1 MSNSLIANDTSL
13 VTYEVL
19 TDGTLIPGQHQVAS
33 INVSRA
39 VNRIGTATV
48 TIIDGGF
55 TGLSEDFPSSN
66 SGIFD
71 PGKKI
76 TIRAGYHSKNEV
88 IFEGVIVKQ
97 GLSLSQDNCK
107 LIIDCK
113 EGAYKMALARNNAIY
128 LDKTDSQVISDL
140 IGNSGL
146 QATVTS
152 TSATHPELVQY
163 FCSDWDYM
171 LMRADFNGHIVVTD
185 GDKVKVGKPDVSS
198 APVVEVVNGQTL
210 IEIDVEIDARN
221 QFPKVTSIAWDV
233 ANQKILEANSQSVTA
248 PSIGISSD
256 KLSNVHGITE
266 YHLQTPA
273 NLPNNVLQAWATG
286 KLTRSK
292 LSMLQGHAKFIG
304 SALVKPDVVLTLK
317 GLSDYFN
324 GDVYV
329 SAVNHVLEEGDWLTQ
344 ATFGISFH
352 SYSES
357 NNDIVAPSVSGITAG
372 IKGLQ
377 TALVKKIHED
387 PDGQH
392 RVQISYP
399 TLQKDNMG
407 IWARLSTFYATN
419 GSGTFFIPEVND
431 EVVVG
436 FLNEDPEQPI
446 ILGSVYS
453 AKNAPAFT
461 SEEKNN
467 TKSFVT
473 RSKMK
478 LTFDEEK
485 KIITIITPGNN
496 SIVLD
501 DDKGAITAIDKN
513 NNKMEMND
521 AGITFDCVKDFT
533 IKAQGKVIIEAQ
545 QDIQAKA
552 TGNLKGEGMAVEL
565 KGSTKFAAE
574 AAMAEVKGSGQ
585 TVIKGGIVMIN

>member
-1 MSNSLIANDTSL
+1 MSKSLIENDTSL
-13 VTYEVL
+13 VTYEIL
-19 TDGTLIPGQHQVAS
+19 TDGTLIPGQHQVTS

-48 TIIDGGF
+48 TIADGGF
-55 TGLSEDFPSSN
+55 TGLADDFPSAN

-76 TIRAGYHSKNEV
+76 TIKAGYHAKNEV
-88 IFEGVIVKQ
+88 IFEGIIVKQ
-97 GLSLSQDNCK
+97 GLSLSPDSRR
-107 LIIDCK
+107 LIVDCK
-113 EGAYKMALARNNAIY
+113 EEAYKMALARNNAIF
-128 LDKTDSQVISDL
+128 LDKTDSQVISEL

-146 QATVTS
+146 EATVTS
-152 TSATHPELVQY
+152 TDATHPELVQY

-185 GDKVKVGKPDVSS
+185 GSKVKVGNPDVSS

-210 IEIDVEIDARN
+210 MEIDIEIDARN
-221 QFPKVTSIAWDV
+221 QFPKVTSVAWDV
-233 ANQKILEANSQSVTA
+233 ANQKILEANSGSVTIPA
-248 PSIGISSD
+248 VGITPA
-256 KLSNVHGITE
+256 KLSSVHGIQE
-266 YHLQTPA
+266 YQLQTPA

-304 SALVKPDVVLTLK
+304 SSLVKPDIVLTLK
-317 GLSDYFN
+317 GLSDHFN

-329 SAVNHVLEEGDWLTQ
+329 SAVNHVLEEGEWYTQ
-344 ATFGISFH
+344 ASFGISFK
-352 SYSES
+352 SYSEA
-357 NNDIVAPSVSGITAG
+357 NNDIDAPAASGITAG
-372 IKGLQ
+372 IRGLQ
-377 TALVKKIHED
+377 TAIVKKIDED
-387 PDGQH
+387 PAGQH
-392 RVQISYP
+392 RIQISYP
-399 TLQKDNMG
+399 TLKQDNMG
-407 IWARLSTFYATN
+407 VWARLSTFYATN
-419 GSGTFFIPEVND
+419 GSGTFFIPEIND
-431 EVVVG
+431 EVVIG

-453 AKNAPAFT
+453 AKNVPAFT
-461 SEEKNN
+461 SEAKNN

-478 LTFDEEK
+478 MTFDEEK

-574 AAMAEVKGSGQ
+574 AAMAELKGSGQ
-585 TVIKGGIVMIN
+585 TVIKGGVVMIN

>member
-1 MSNSLIANDTSL
+1 MSTSLIANDTSL
-13 VTYEVL
+13 VTYDIL
-19 TDGTLIPGQHQVAS
+19 TDGALIPGEHQIVS

-48 TIIDGGF
+48 TIVDGGF
-55 TGLSEDFPSSN
+55 SGLAEDFPSSN
-66 SGIFD
+66 SGLFD

-76 TIRAGYHSKNEV
+76 TIKAGYHAKNEI
-88 IFEGVIVKQ
+88 IFEGIIVKQ
-97 GLSLSQDNCK
+97 GLSLSHDSRK

-113 EGAYKMALARNNAIY
+113 EEAYKMALARNNAIF

-140 IGNSGL
+140 IGKSGL

-152 TSATHPELVQY
+152 TEATHPELVQY

-171 LMRADFNGHIVVTD
+171 LMRADFNGHIVVTE
-185 GDKVKVGKPDVSS
+185 GSKIKVGKPDVSS

-210 IEIDVEIDARN
+210 MEIDVEIDARN
-221 QFPKVTSIAWDV
+221 QFPKVTSTAWDV
-233 ANQKILEANSQSVTA
+233 ATQKILDANSGSVTVPA
-248 PSIGISSD
+248 VGITPD
-256 KLSNVHGITE
+256 KLSSVHGIAE

-317 GLSDYFN
+317 GLSDHFN

-329 SAVNHVLEEGDWLTQ
+329 SAVNHVLEDGEWLTQ
-344 ATFGISFH
+344 ASFGISFK

-377 TALVKKIHED
+377 TAIVKKIDAD
-387 PDGQH
+387 PAGQH
-392 RVQISYP
+392 RIQISYP
-399 TLQKDNMG
+399 TLKQDNMG

-419 GSGTFFIPEVND
+419 GSGTFFIPEIND
-431 EVVVG
+431 EVVIG

-453 AKNAPAFT
+453 AKNVPAFT

-501 DDKGAITAIDKN
+501 DDKGAITATDKN
-513 NNKMEMND
+513 NNKMEMTD

-585 TVIKGGIVMIN
+585 TVIKGGVVMIN

>member
-1 MSNSLIANDTSL
+1 MIL
-13 VTYEVL
+13 
-19 TDGTLIPGQHQVAS
+19 
-33 INVSRA
+33 
-39 VNRIGTATV
+39 
-48 TIIDGGF
+48 
-55 TGLSEDFPSSN
+55 
-66 SGIFD
+66 
-71 PGKKI
+71 GKKI

-221 QFPKVTSIAWDV
+221 QFPKVTSVAWDV